1 LASPRDSSSAAGWKP
16 GLRFDDFL
24 PGMVL
29 DMRRSKNNKPGTFDV
44 VEYPF
49 VHAGAGSRA

>member
-1 LASPRDSSSAAGWKP
+1 LASPRDSSSAAGWNR

-29 DMRRSKNNKPGTFDV
+29 DMGRSKNSKPSTFDV
-44 VEYPF
+44 VEY
-49 VHAGAGSRA
+49 RWCC